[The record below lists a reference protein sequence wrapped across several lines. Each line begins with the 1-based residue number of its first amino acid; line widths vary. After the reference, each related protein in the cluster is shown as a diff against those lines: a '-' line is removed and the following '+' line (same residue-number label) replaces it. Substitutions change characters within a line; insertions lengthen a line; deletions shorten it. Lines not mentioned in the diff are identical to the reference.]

1 MTEIELKTLLEEH
14 LHGAQ
19 VYVEDMKGT
28 GSHFKTVVTSPD
40 FTGKSLVEQH
50 RMVYQACNEYLKRE
64 IHALQIE
71 TLIPDEYQDSRQT
84 DNQMT

>member
-14 LHGAQ
+14 LRSAQ

-28 GSHFKTVVTSPD
+28 GSHFKTVVVSSD
-40 FTGKSLVEQH
+40 FAGKSLVEQH

-71 TLIPDEYQDSRQT
+71 TLTPEQHRDH
-84 DNQMT
+84 

>member
-1 MTEIELKTLLEEH
+1 MTEVELKTLLEEH

-19 VYVEDMKGT
+19 VHVEDLKGT
-28 GSHFKTVVTSPD
+28 GSHFKTVVGSPD
-40 FTGKSLVEQH
+40 FAGKSLVEQH

-71 TLIPDEYQDSRQT
+71 TLTPEQYHNRRLT
-84 DNQMT
+84 DNRMT